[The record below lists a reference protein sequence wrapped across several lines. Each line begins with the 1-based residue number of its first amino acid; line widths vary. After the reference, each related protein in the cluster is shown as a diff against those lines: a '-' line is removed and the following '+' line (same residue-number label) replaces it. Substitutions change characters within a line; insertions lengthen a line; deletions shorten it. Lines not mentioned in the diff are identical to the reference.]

1 MKVIFFGKVIT
12 FITETNKEIDTV
24 NMPSFLNLPQ
34 RTNKPRNTG
43 ITHVIDCG
51 IGLRQA
57 QDLLETSA
65 NYIDFIKLGWAT
77 SYVTQNLREKINLYR
92 SFDIKLCF
100 GGTFFEI
107 AVLQNKFD
115 EFRKYLQNFNLT
127 YVEVSTGSI
136 DLPQEKKC
144 RYIEELARDFIVL
157 SEVGSK
163 NPEQVIPPYI
173 WIENIQADLAAGA
186 WKVITEGRQSGTAGI
201 YGNNGEVHFE
211 LINEILSQV
220 DSKNLIFEAPQK
232 EQQVWLIKK
241 FGHLVNLGNIAV
253 DDVIPLETLRLGLRS
268 DTIETFHQNSQ
279 NEWMFN

>member
-1 MKVIFFGKVIT
+1 
-12 FITETNKEIDTV
+12 
-24 NMPSFLNLPQ
+24 MPSFLNLPQ

-43 ITHVIDCG
+43 ITHVIDRG

-65 NYIDFIKLGWAT
+65 NYIDFIKLGWGT
-77 SYVTQNLREKINLYR
+77 SYVTQNLREKINLYQ
-92 SFDIKLCF
+92 SFGINLCF

-115 EFRKYLQNFNLT
+115 KFRKYLQDFNIT
-127 YVEVSTGSI
+127 HVEISTGSI
-136 DLPQEKKC
+136 QIPQDKKC
-144 RYIEELARDFIVL
+144 RYIEELAGDFIVL

-173 WIENIQADLAAGA
+173 WIENIQAELAAGA
-186 WKVITEGRQSGTAGI
+186 WKIVAEARESGTAGI
-201 YGNNGEVHFE
+201 YRNNGEVRFG
-211 LINEILSQV
+211 LIDEIISQV
-220 DSKNLIFEAPQK
+220 DFNDLIFEAPQK
-232 EQQVWLIKK
+232 EQQVWSIKK
-241 FGHLVNLGNIAV
+241 FGHLVNLGNIGV

-268 DTIETFHQNSQ
+268 DTIETFHKNDQ